1 MKVRLGGAKYKPG
14 DVGESMAIVADT
26 RVNLL
31 KEIDNV
37 FKRGSRAA
45 RLGALKIEG
54 AVPPVTDDREV
65 ADTISAADSLV
76 FIKEGLLP
84 APPPLPVN
92 GDDDVAPVDKKSKNK
107 RNKNKKE

>member
-14 DVGESMAIVADT
+14 DVGESVAIVADT

-54 AVPPVTDDREV
+54 SVPRGVEVPEV

-76 FIKEGLLP
+76 LIKEGLLP
-84 APPPLPVN
+84 APPPAPDSS
-92 GDDDVAPVDKKSKNK
+92 DDAVVPDNKKSKKK
-107 RNKNKKE
+107 RNKNKK